1 MLARFAAPADR
12 GRVFGFHQA
21 MDHTGAIVGPL
32 LATAILYFAPERYR
46 LVFALTAI
54 PGAIAVAM
62 LFLVDERRESV
73 APVATPA
80 AARAAPQ
87 RTPLPRPL
95 LSFFV
100 VLIIFS
106 LGNSADAFLLL
117 RLSSALGGAT
127 FVPLLW
133 AALHVVKASLSTW
146 GGGLSDRWGRR
157 PMIVIG
163 WAVYAL
169 VYLGFALSTSA
180 VAFIAWFLAYGVYFA
195 LSEGA
200 EKALVADLTPAARRG
215 TAFGYYNAA
224 LGVGALVASVLFGF
238 LYQRLGAP
246 VAFGTGAGLA
256 AIAAVLLGF
265 IATPPA
271 GADPVS
277 ASEAH

>member
-1 MLARFAAPADR
+1 
-12 GRVFGFHQA
+12 
-21 MDHTGAIVGPL
+21 
-32 LATAILYFAPERYR
+32 
-46 LVFALTAI
+46 
-54 PGAIAVAM
+54 M
-62 LFLVDERRESV
+62 LFMVDERRGTV
-73 APVATPA
+73 APERAPAVATT
-80 AARAAPQ
+80 AARPRAA
-87 RTPLPRPL
+87 LSRPL
-95 LSFFV
+95 LSFLV

-117 RLSSALGGAT
+117 RLSDALGGAT

-133 AALHVVKASLSTW
+133 ASIHVVKSSLSTW

-157 PMIVIG
+157 PMIVIA

-180 VAFIAWFLAYGVYFA
+180 VAFIAWFLAYGIYFA

-200 EKALVADLTPAARRG
+200 EKALVADLTPAASRG

-238 LYQRLGAP
+238 LYQRFGAP

-256 AIAAVLLGF
+256 AVAAVLLGLM
-265 IATPPA
+265 ALPPVGLDPLSA
-271 GADPVS
+271 GGP
-277 ASEAH
+277 HH